1 MNSINNENENSDFNN
16 NNNINN
22 NSNNSNNSNNNSNI
36 NNNENYNE
44 NYDYVFEIC
53 QLFDKDSNETI
64 DSNDLIDLIK
74 ALGIMLN
81 EENISLIQEFQ
92 KNNFKKEKISFDEF
106 FELFEKLNSNKKSFE
121 EEEEELT
128 KAFQFFDSE
137 NSGFIDEKYF
147 KKAICTF
154 GNKLTEEEF
163 DELMKKAIFDKTN
176 KNFNYKEFIK
186 IILEKNY

>member
-1 MNSINNENENSDFNN
+1 MNSINNENEIFSENNLNN
-16 NNNINN
+16 NNNENFNNFNN
-22 NSNNSNNSNNNSNI
+22 NF
-36 NNNENYNE
+36 NNENYNF
-44 NYDYVFEIC
+44 VFEIC

-64 DSNDLIDLIK
+64 YSNDLIDLIK

-81 EENISLIQEFQ
+81 EENILIIKEFQ
-92 KNNFKKEKISFDEF
+92 KNNFKKEKITFDEF

-128 KAFQFFDSE
+128 KAFEFFDSE
-137 NSGFIDEKYF
+137 NSGFIDENYF

-154 GNKLTEEEF
+154 GNKINEEDF

>member
-1 MNSINNENENSDFNN
+1 MNSINNENENFSENNFNNNSLNN
-16 NNNINN
+16 NNN
-22 NSNNSNNSNNNSNI
+22 
-36 NNNENYNE
+36 NNNEMYN
-44 NYDYVFEIC
+44 YVFEIC

-64 DSNDLIDLIK
+64 YSNDLIDLIK

-81 EENISLIQEFQ
+81 EENILLIQEFQ
-92 KNNFKKEKISFDEF
+92 KNNFKKEKITFDEF

-128 KAFQFFDSE
+128 KAFEFFDSE
-137 NSGFIDEKYF
+137 NSGFIDENYF

-154 GNKLTEEEF
+154 GNKINEEDF
-163 DELMKKAIFDKTN
+163 DQLMKKAIFDKTN

>member
-1 MNSINNENENSDFNN
+1 MNSINNENEIYSENNFNN
-16 NNNINN
+16 NSINN
-22 NSNNSNNSNNNSNI
+22 NISNNSNVN
-36 NNNENYNE
+36 NNNESYN
-44 NYDYVFEIC
+44 YVFEIC

-64 DSNDLIDLIK
+64 YSNDLIDLIK

-81 EENISLIQEFQ
+81 DDNVLLIQEFQ
-92 KNNFKKEKISFDEF
+92 KKNFKKEKISFDEF

-128 KAFQFFDSE
+128 KAFEFFDSE
-137 NSGFIDEKYF
+137 NSGYIDENYF

-154 GNKLTEEEF
+154 GNKLTEDEF
-163 DELMKKAIFDKTN
+163 DELMKKAVFDKTN

-186 IILEKNY
+186 VILEKNY

>member
-1 MNSINNENENSDFNN
+1 MNSINNENEIFSENNFNNNSLNN
-16 NNNINN
+16 NNN
-22 NSNNSNNSNNNSNI
+22 
-36 NNNENYNE
+36 NNEMYN
-44 NYDYVFEIC
+44 YVFEIC

-64 DSNDLIDLIK
+64 YSNDLIDLIK

-81 EENISLIQEFQ
+81 EENILLIQEFQ
-92 KNNFKKEKISFDEF
+92 KNNFKKEKITFDEF
-106 FELFEKLNSNKKSFE
+106 FELYEKLNSNKKSFE

-128 KAFQFFDSE
+128 KAFEFFDSE
-137 NSGFIDEKYF
+137 NSGFIDENYF

-154 GNKLTEEEF
+154 GNKINEEDF

>member
-1 MNSINNENENSDFNN
+1 MNSINNENEIFSENNFNNNSLNN
-16 NNNINN
+16 NNN
-22 NSNNSNNSNNNSNI
+22 
-36 NNNENYNE
+36 NNEMYN
-44 NYDYVFEIC
+44 YVFEIC

-64 DSNDLIDLIK
+64 YSNDLIDLIK

-81 EENISLIQEFQ
+81 EENILLIQEFQ
-92 KNNFKKEKISFDEF
+92 KNNFKKEKITFDEF
-106 FELFEKLNSNKKSFE
+106 FELYEKLNSNKKSFE

-128 KAFQFFDSE
+128 KAFEFFDSE
-137 NSGFIDEKYF
+137 NSGFIDENYF

-154 GNKLTEEEF
+154 GNKINEEDF
-163 DELMKKAIFDKTN
+163 DELMKKAIYDKTN

>member
-1 MNSINNENENSDFNN
+1 MNSINNENENFSENNFNNNSLNN
-16 NNNINN
+16 NNN
-22 NSNNSNNSNNNSNI
+22 
-36 NNNENYNE
+36 NEMYN
-44 NYDYVFEIC
+44 YVFEIC

-64 DSNDLIDLIK
+64 YSNDLIDLIK

-81 EENISLIQEFQ
+81 EENILLIQEFQ
-92 KNNFKKEKISFDEF
+92 KNNFKKEKITFDEF
-106 FELFEKLNSNKKSFE
+106 FELYEKLNSNKKSFK

-128 KAFQFFDSE
+128 KAFEFFDSE
-137 NSGFIDEKYF
+137 NSGFIDENYF

-154 GNKLTEEEF
+154 GNKLNEEDF
-163 DELMKKAIFDKTN
+163 DELMKKAIYDKTN

>member
-1 MNSINNENENSDFNN
+1 MNSINNENEIFSENNFNNNSLNN
-16 NNNINN
+16 NNN
-22 NSNNSNNSNNNSNI
+22 
-36 NNNENYNE
+36 NNEMYN
-44 NYDYVFEIC
+44 YVFEIC

-64 DSNDLIDLIK
+64 YSNDLIDLIK

-81 EENISLIQEFQ
+81 EENILLIQEFQ
-92 KNNFKKEKISFDEF
+92 KNNFKKEKITFDEF
-106 FELFEKLNSNKKSFE
+106 FELYEKLNSNKKSFE

-128 KAFQFFDSE
+128 KAFEFFDSE
-137 NSGFIDEKYF
+137 NSGFIDENYF

-154 GNKLTEEEF
+154 GNKLNEEDF
-163 DELMKKAIFDKTN
+163 DELMKKAIYDKTN

>member
-1 MNSINNENENSDFNN
+1 MNSINNENEIFSENNFNNNSLNN
-16 NNNINN
+16 NNN
-22 NSNNSNNSNNNSNI
+22 
-36 NNNENYNE
+36 NNNEMYN
-44 NYDYVFEIC
+44 YVFEIC

-64 DSNDLIDLIK
+64 YSNDLIDLIK

-81 EENISLIQEFQ
+81 EENILLIQEFQ
-92 KNNFKKEKISFDEF
+92 KNNFKKEKITFDEF

-128 KAFQFFDSE
+128 KAFEFFDSE
-137 NSGFIDEKYF
+137 NSGFIDENYF

-154 GNKLTEEEF
+154 GNKLNEEDF
-163 DELMKKAIFDKTN
+163 DELMKKAIYDKTN

-186 IILEKNY
+186 TILDEDNI

>member
-1 MNSINNENENSDFNN
+1 MNSINNENENFSENNFNNNSLNN
-16 NNNINN
+16 NNNNN
-22 NSNNSNNSNNNSNI
+22 
-36 NNNENYNE
+36 NNNEMYN
-44 NYDYVFEIC
+44 YVFEIC

-64 DSNDLIDLIK
+64 YSNDLIDLIK

-81 EENISLIQEFQ
+81 EENILLIQEFQ
-92 KNNFKKEKISFDEF
+92 KNNFKKEKITFDEF
-106 FELFEKLNSNKKSFE
+106 FELYEKLNSNKKSFE

-128 KAFQFFDSE
+128 KAFEFFDSE
-137 NSGFIDEKYF
+137 NSGFIDENYF

-154 GNKLTEEEF
+154 GNKLNEEDF
-163 DELMKKAIFDKTN
+163 DELMKKAIYDKTN

>member
-1 MNSINNENENSDFNN
+1 MNSINNENEIFSENNFNNNSLNN
-16 NNNINN
+16 NNN
-22 NSNNSNNSNNNSNI
+22 
-36 NNNENYNE
+36 NNNEMY
-44 NYDYVFEIC
+44 NYDFEIC

-64 DSNDLIDLIK
+64 YSNDLIDLIK

-81 EENISLIQEFQ
+81 EENILLIQEFQ
-92 KNNFKKEKISFDEF
+92 KNNFKKEKITFDEF
-106 FELFEKLNSNKKSFE
+106 FELYEKLNSNKKSFE

-128 KAFQFFDSE
+128 KAFEFFDSE
-137 NSGFIDEKYF
+137 NSGFIDENYF

-154 GNKLTEEEF
+154 GNKLNEEDF
-163 DELMKKAIFDKTN
+163 DELMKKAIYDKTN

>member
-1 MNSINNENENSDFNN
+1 MNSINNENEIFSENNFNNNSLNN
-16 NNNINN
+16 NNN
-22 NSNNSNNSNNNSNI
+22 
-36 NNNENYNE
+36 NNNEMYN
-44 NYDYVFEIC
+44 YVFEIC

-64 DSNDLIDLIK
+64 YSNDLIDLIK

-81 EENISLIQEFQ
+81 EENILLIQEFQ
-92 KNNFKKEKISFDEF
+92 KNNFKKEKITFDEF
-106 FELFEKLNSNKKSFE
+106 FELYEKLNSNKKSFE

-128 KAFQFFDSE
+128 KAFEFFDSE
-137 NSGFIDEKYF
+137 NSGFIDENYF

-154 GNKLTEEEF
+154 GNKLNEEDF
-163 DELMKKAIFDKTN
+163 DELMKKAIYDKTN

>member
-1 MNSINNENENSDFNN
+1 MNSINNENEIFSENNFNNNSLNN
-16 NNNINN
+16 NNN
-22 NSNNSNNSNNNSNI
+22 
-36 NNNENYNE
+36 NNEMYN
-44 NYDYVFEIC
+44 YVFEIC

-64 DSNDLIDLIK
+64 YSNDLIDLIK

-81 EENISLIQEFQ
+81 EENILLIQEFQ
-92 KNNFKKEKISFDEF
+92 KNNFKKEKITFDEF

-128 KAFQFFDSE
+128 KAFEFFDSE
-137 NSGFIDEKYF
+137 NSGFIDENYF

-154 GNKLTEEEF
+154 GNKLNEEDF
-163 DELMKKAIFDKTN
+163 DELMKKAIYDKTN

>member
-1 MNSINNENENSDFNN
+1 MNSINNENENFSENNFNNNSLNN
-16 NNNINN
+16 NNN
-22 NSNNSNNSNNNSNI
+22 
-36 NNNENYNE
+36 NEMYN
-44 NYDYVFEIC
+44 YVFEIC

-64 DSNDLIDLIK
+64 YSNDLIDLIK

-81 EENISLIQEFQ
+81 EENILLIQEFQ
-92 KNNFKKEKISFDEF
+92 KNNFKKEKITFDEF
-106 FELFEKLNSNKKSFE
+106 FELYEKLNSNKKSFE

-128 KAFQFFDSE
+128 KAFEFFDSE
-137 NSGFIDEKYF
+137 NSGFIDENYF

-154 GNKLTEEEF
+154 GNKLNEEDF
-163 DELMKKAIFDKTN
+163 DELMKKAIYDKTN

>member
-1 MNSINNENENSDFNN
+1 MNSINNENENFSENNFNNNSLNN
-16 NNNINN
+16 NNN
-22 NSNNSNNSNNNSNI
+22 
-36 NNNENYNE
+36 NNNEMYN
-44 NYDYVFEIC
+44 YVFEIC

-64 DSNDLIDLIK
+64 YSNDLIDLIK

-81 EENISLIQEFQ
+81 EENILLIQEFQ
-92 KNNFKKEKISFDEF
+92 KNNFKKEKITFDEF
-106 FELFEKLNSNKKSFE
+106 FELYEKLNSNKKSFE

-128 KAFQFFDSE
+128 KAFEFFDSE
-137 NSGFIDEKYF
+137 NSGFIDENYF

-154 GNKLTEEEF
+154 GNKLNEEDF
-163 DELMKKAIFDKTN
+163 DELMKKAIYDKTN

>member
-1 MNSINNENENSDFNN
+1 MNSINNENENFSENNFNNNSLNN
-16 NNNINN
+16 NNN
-22 NSNNSNNSNNNSNI
+22 
-36 NNNENYNE
+36 NEMYN
-44 NYDYVFEIC
+44 YVFEIC

-64 DSNDLIDLIK
+64 YSNDLIDLIK

-81 EENISLIQEFQ
+81 EENILLIQEFQ
-92 KNNFKKEKISFDEF
+92 KNNFKKEKITFDEF

-128 KAFQFFDSE
+128 KAFEFFDSE
-137 NSGFIDEKYF
+137 NSGFIDENYF

-154 GNKLTEEEF
+154 GNKLNEEDF
-163 DELMKKAIFDKTN
+163 DELMKKAIYDKTN

>member
-1 MNSINNENENSDFNN
+1 MNSINNENENFSENNFNNNSLNN
-16 NNNINN
+16 NNN
-22 NSNNSNNSNNNSNI
+22 
-36 NNNENYNE
+36 NEMYN
-44 NYDYVFEIC
+44 YVFEIC

-64 DSNDLIDLIK
+64 YSNDLIDLIK

-81 EENISLIQEFQ
+81 EENILLIQEFQ
-92 KNNFKKEKISFDEF
+92 KNNFKKEKITFDEF
-106 FELFEKLNSNKKSFE
+106 FELYEKLNSNKKSFE

-128 KAFQFFDSE
+128 KAFEFFDSE
-137 NSGFIDEKYF
+137 NSGFIDENYF

-154 GNKLTEEEF
+154 GNKINEEDF
-163 DELMKKAIFDKTN
+163 DELMKKAIYDKTN

>member
-1 MNSINNENENSDFNN
+1 MNSINNENEIFSENNFNNNSLNN
-16 NNNINN
+16 NNN
-22 NSNNSNNSNNNSNI
+22 
-36 NNNENYNE
+36 NEMYN
-44 NYDYVFEIC
+44 YVFEIC

-64 DSNDLIDLIK
+64 YSNDLIDLIK

-81 EENISLIQEFQ
+81 EENILLIQEFQ
-92 KNNFKKEKISFDEF
+92 KNNFKKEKITFDEF

-128 KAFQFFDSE
+128 KAFEFFDSE
-137 NSGFIDEKYF
+137 NSGFIDENYF

-154 GNKLTEEEF
+154 GNKLNEEDF
-163 DELMKKAIFDKTN
+163 DELMKKAIYDKTN

>member
-1 MNSINNENENSDFNN
+1 MNSINNENEIFSENNLNNFNNENFNN
-16 NNNINN
+16 NFNNF
-22 NSNNSNNSNNNSNI
+22 
-36 NNNENYNE
+36 NNENYNF
-44 NYDYVFEIC
+44 VFEIC

>member
-1 MNSINNENENSDFNN
+1 MNSINNENEIFSENNFNNNSLNN
-16 NNNINN
+16 NNNN
-22 NSNNSNNSNNNSNI
+22 
-36 NNNENYNE
+36 NNNEMYN
-44 NYDYVFEIC
+44 YVFEIC

-64 DSNDLIDLIK
+64 YSNDLIDLIK

-81 EENISLIQEFQ
+81 EENILLIQEFQ
-92 KNNFKKEKISFDEF
+92 KNNFKKEKITFDEF

-128 KAFQFFDSE
+128 KAFEFFDSE
-137 NSGFIDEKYF
+137 NSGFIDENYF

-154 GNKLTEEEF
+154 GNKINEEDF

>member
-1 MNSINNENENSDFNN
+1 MNSINNENEIFSENNFNNNSLNN
-16 NNNINN
+16 NNN
-22 NSNNSNNSNNNSNI
+22 
-36 NNNENYNE
+36 NNNEMYN
-44 NYDYVFEIC
+44 YVFEIC

-64 DSNDLIDLIK
+64 YSNDLIDLIK

-81 EENISLIQEFQ
+81 EENILLIQEFQ
-92 KNNFKKEKISFDEF
+92 KNNFKKEKITFDEF

-128 KAFQFFDSE
+128 KAFEFFDSE
-137 NSGFIDEKYF
+137 NSGFIDENYF

-154 GNKLTEEEF
+154 GNKLNEEDF
-163 DELMKKAIFDKTN
+163 DELMKKAIYDKTN

>member
-1 MNSINNENENSDFNN
+1 MNSISNNNDFDEDSENII
-16 NNNINN
+16 NNNIKN
-22 NSNNSNNSNNNSNI
+22 NI
-36 NNNENYNE
+36 NYKQQEIFNNI
-44 NYDYVFEIC
+44 FEIC

-64 DSNDLIDLIK
+64 YLNDLIDLIK
-74 ALGIMLN
+74 ALSIMLT
-81 EENISLIQEFQ
+81 EENILIIKEFQ
-92 KNNFKKEKISFDEF
+92 KKHINKEKITFDEF
-106 FELFEKLNSNKKSFE
+106 FELFDKLNANKKSPE

-128 KAFQFFDSE
+128 RAFEFFDGD
-137 NSGFIDEKYF
+137 NTGFIDENYF

-154 GNKLTEEEF
+154 GNKINEEDF

>member
-1 MNSINNENENSDFNN
+1 MNSINNENENFSENNFNNNSLNN
-16 NNNINN
+16 NNNN
-22 NSNNSNNSNNNSNI
+22 
-36 NNNENYNE
+36 NNNEMYN
-44 NYDYVFEIC
+44 YVFEIC

-64 DSNDLIDLIK
+64 YSNDLIDLIE

-81 EENISLIQEFQ
+81 EENILLIQEFQ
-92 KNNFKKEKISFDEF
+92 KNNFKKEKITFDEF
-106 FELFEKLNSNKKSFE
+106 FELYEKLNSNKKSFE

-128 KAFQFFDSE
+128 KAFEFFDSE
-137 NSGFIDEKYF
+137 NSGFIDENYF

-154 GNKLTEEEF
+154 GNKLNEEDF
-163 DELMKKAIFDKTN
+163 DELMKKAIYDKTN

>member
-1 MNSINNENENSDFNN
+1 MNSINNENEIFSENNFNNNSLNN
-16 NNNINN
+16 NNN
-22 NSNNSNNSNNNSNI
+22 
-36 NNNENYNE
+36 NNEMYN
-44 NYDYVFEIC
+44 YVFEIC

-64 DSNDLIDLIK
+64 YSNDLIDLIK

-81 EENISLIQEFQ
+81 EENILLIQEFQ
-92 KNNFKKEKISFDEF
+92 KNNFKKEKITFDEF

-128 KAFQFFDSE
+128 KAFEFFDSE
-137 NSGFIDEKYF
+137 NSGFIDENYF

-154 GNKLTEEEF
+154 GNKLNEEDF

-186 IILEKNY
+186 IILEKNYYFFFV

>member
-1 MNSINNENENSDFNN
+1 MNSINNENEIFSENNFNNNILNN
-16 NNNINN
+16 NNN
-22 NSNNSNNSNNNSNI
+22 
-36 NNNENYNE
+36 NNNEMYN
-44 NYDYVFEIC
+44 YVFEIC

-64 DSNDLIDLIK
+64 YSNDLIDLIK

-81 EENISLIQEFQ
+81 EENILLIQEFQ
-92 KNNFKKEKISFDEF
+92 KNNFKKEKITFDEF
-106 FELFEKLNSNKKSFE
+106 FELYEKLNSNKKSFE

-128 KAFQFFDSE
+128 KAFEFFDSE
-137 NSGFIDEKYF
+137 NSGFIDENYF

-154 GNKLTEEEF
+154 GNKLNEEDF
-163 DELMKKAIFDKTN
+163 DELMKKAIYDKTN

>member
-1 MNSINNENENSDFNN
+1 MNSINNENEIFSENNFNNNSLNN
-16 NNNINN
+16 NNN
-22 NSNNSNNSNNNSNI
+22 
-36 NNNENYNE
+36 NNNEMYN
-44 NYDYVFEIC
+44 YVFEIC

-64 DSNDLIDLIK
+64 YSNDLIDLIK

-81 EENISLIQEFQ
+81 EENILLIQEFQ
-92 KNNFKKEKISFDEF
+92 KNNFKKEKITFDEF

-128 KAFQFFDSE
+128 KAFEFFDSE
-137 NSGFIDEKYF
+137 NSGFIDENYF

-154 GNKLTEEEF
+154 GNKINEEDF

>member
-1 MNSINNENENSDFNN
+1 MNSINNENENFSENNFNNNSLNN
-16 NNNINN
+16 NNN
-22 NSNNSNNSNNNSNI
+22 
-36 NNNENYNE
+36 NNNEMYN
-44 NYDYVFEIC
+44 YVFEIC

-64 DSNDLIDLIK
+64 YSNDLIDLIK

-81 EENISLIQEFQ
+81 EENILLIQEFQ
-92 KNNFKKEKISFDEF
+92 KNNFKKEKITFDEF

-128 KAFQFFDSE
+128 KAFEFFDSE
-137 NSGFIDEKYF
+137 NSGFIDENYF

-154 GNKLTEEEF
+154 GNKLNEEDF
-163 DELMKKAIFDKTN
+163 DELMKKAIYDKTN